1 MLQVDYARP
10 APMSDRGHVLAN
22 PEDREQ
28 FIRTLRR
35 FAPQAT
41 FDV

>member
-1 MLQVDYARP
+1 
-10 APMSDRGHVLAN
+10 MSDRGHVLAN

-28 FIRTLRR
+28 FIAAMHR

-41 FDV
+41 FEV